1 MSATGG
7 PPAGP
12 PPIPAMDGTLGA
24 LAIGSFVSC
33 FFFGITCV
41 QLYLYTQRF
50 PNDRLYYKLLV
61 FWSWLI
67 DAVQTA
73 FTAHVVYFFTVT
85 HYADPTVLTTAP
97 YTLCS
102 MSILEAFVGGP
113 VEIFF
118 AMRVYKLSE
127 GSLVGKIVT
136 GLIVV
141 TAVVH
146 AALGISFSAIT
157 YAHPDIL
164 YWKTNLEWDSTAGL
178 TCAAVCDVI
187 IAFAMV
193 FFLRSRRTVFAQSKS
208 LVNQLMAYS
217 IESGA
222 LTSVC
227 AVAVVI
233 TFLTSDSLASLGL
246 LFFLP
251 KLYTNSLMAML
262 NSRQS
267 MLDASKSSVQ
277 VTQDSLRSRPP
288 KWPGSSYNGTDV
300 PLEPTGRYANRPV
313 DYSGGSDYT
322 EDTKVGRYGAV

>member
-1 MSATGG
+1 
-7 PPAGP
+7 
-12 PPIPAMDGTLGA
+12 
-24 LAIGSFVSC
+24 
-33 FFFGITCV
+33 
-41 QLYLYTQRF
+41 
-50 PNDRLYYKLLV
+50 
-61 FWSWLI
+61 
-67 DAVQTA
+67 
-73 FTAHVVYFFTVT
+73 
-85 HYADPTVLTTAP
+85 
-97 YTLCS
+97 

-118 AMRVYKLSE
+118 AMRVYKRGSICHFIFVLFLTPYSTVSE
-127 GSLVGKIVT
+127 GSLVGKIIT

-157 YAHPDIL
+157 YSHPDIL

-233 TFLTSDSLASLGL
+233 TFLVRHYRIALRLMTDDNGQTSDSLASLGL

-251 KLYTNSLMAML
+251 KC
-262 NSRQS
+262 
-267 MLDASKSSVQ
+267 K
-277 VTQDSLRSRPP
+277 
-288 KWPGSSYNGTDV
+288 
-300 PLEPTGRYANRPV
+300 RY
-313 DYSGGSDYT
+313 
-322 EDTKVGRYGAV
+322 